1 MDRSVRLS
9 GCNWYFCGPLF
20 DHMEGRPDYGEFD
33 DNLRDIADLW
43 LELMDEFARVVKET
57 ENTIFSE
64 SIG

>member
-1 MDRSVRLS
+1 
-9 GCNWYFCGPLF
+9 
-20 DHMEGRPDYGEFD
+20 MEGRPDYGEFD